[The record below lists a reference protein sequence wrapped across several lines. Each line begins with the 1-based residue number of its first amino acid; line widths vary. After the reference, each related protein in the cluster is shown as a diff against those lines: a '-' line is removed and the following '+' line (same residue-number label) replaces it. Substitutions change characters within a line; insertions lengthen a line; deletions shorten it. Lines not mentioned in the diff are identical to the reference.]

1 MQRGVLDTVGT
12 HIGQLFRTN
21 GHSFSLLRETTENDK
36 HPRGPK
42 NSKWRIFKQ
51 MTFGKFWEYR
61 RNGSGQWQG
70 NCHSFHESEWDSSG
84 GSLQTRI
91 SGYWMDP
98 KEKA

>member
-1 MQRGVLDTVGT
+1 MNRGVLDTAGT

-21 GHSFSLLRETTENDK
+21 GHSFSLLRETTKNDK
-36 HPRGPK
+36 HPRGPENVK
-42 NSKWRIFKQ
+42 SCIFNY
-51 MTFGKFWEYR
+51 MTFSKFWEYTPR
-61 RNGSGQWQG
+61 GPWQWQG

-91 SGYWMDP
+91 SGYRMGP